1 LPSSPR
7 STVLAQLRTEV
18 RGWQADQDLF
28 DATVAEA
35 AGLNRTTWRCLDL
48 LGTRGPMTAGE
59 LARAARLTTGAVTAV
74 LDQLEAAGLVRRER
88 DATDRRRVIVHVTD
102 EVDRRAAPVFGPLM
116 ADSDAALEAF
126 SEGELEAI
134 VRFIRGERSILVAH
148 TARVGEAL
156 DAASDAGSVATRRRA
171 GRRAGSS

>member
-1 LPSSPR
+1 MPSSPR
-7 STVLAQLRTEV
+7 STVLAQLRTEI
-18 RGWQADQDLF
+18 RGWQADQELF

-116 ADSDAALEAF
+116 ADSNALLDGF
-126 SEGELEAI
+126 SERELEAI
-134 VRFIRGERSILVAH
+134 VRFVRGERSILAAH
-148 TARVGEAL
+148 TARVDEGL
-156 DAASDAGSVATRRRA
+156 SAGSRRA
-171 GRRAGSS
+171 